1 MSDPIESG
9 TAALHRQWPPTAES
23 SMWDHLRSLP
33 KQESAFACANNFMR
47 AYLTERPEAKDNL
60 EVALLF
66 RDIEVG
72 RFWGI
77 IDKIDGAID
86 YQGVPGFERGLSEEK
101 AAQKREESRAWARE
115 HFTPDQLQEL
125 FGIYMTMVFSAPDG
139 TVAAPG
145 SDRPSSIAY
154 NQIVNKPGSMFADQ
168 ITPEMRKTLNN
179 RRFWEEFA
187 SLRVGI
193 GNSHRVINEVLTQH
207 FDELDPNFAPEGLK
221 IVKKIHEKN
230 WSEEPKAELDYLS
243 VEAIDKYAEFMD
255 TINQQRDALGISQEQ
270 MVPLVRPYFNE
281 ILAISHE
288 DEFELRFGHHY
299 DYKTE
304 KYTSPKRDC
313 KTRLSEPLIREFLPM
328 FVDAELV
335 STLKFLSSRGHN
347 DVIQAIL
354 AAHPSPEEIIDVA
367 EKIKGG
373 RLDILRDLA
382 ELSLEA
388 EKDN

>member
-1 MSDPIESG
+1 MSDPIESS
-9 TAALHRQWPPTAES
+9 TKALHRQWPPTAES
-23 SMWDHLRSLP
+23 SMWDHLNNLP
-33 KQESAFACANNFMR
+33 KQESAFACANNFMGT
-47 AYLTERPEAKDNL
+47 YLTEHPEAKKDL

-77 IDKIDGAID
+77 MEKIDGATD
-86 YQGVPGFERGLSEEK
+86 YQGVPGFERGLSEEQ
-101 AAQKREESRAWARE
+101 AAQKREENRTWARE

-139 TVAAPG
+139 TIEAPG
-145 SDRPSSIAY
+145 SDRPSSMAY
-154 NQIVNKPGSMFADQ
+154 MQIVDKPGSMFADQ

-193 GNSHRVINEVLTQH
+193 GNSHRVINDVLTKH
-207 FDELDPNFAPEGLK
+207 FDELDPTFAPEGLR
-221 IVKKIHEKN
+221 IVGIIQKRWKEKP
-230 WSEEPKAELDYLS
+230 EAELDYLTD
-243 VEAIDKYAEFMD
+243 EAIDRYAEFMD
-255 TINQQRDALGISQEQ
+255 VINQQRDALGISQEQ

-304 KYTSPKRDC
+304 KYISPKRDC

-328 FVDAELV
+328 FVDTELV

-347 DVIQAIL
+347 DVIQVIL